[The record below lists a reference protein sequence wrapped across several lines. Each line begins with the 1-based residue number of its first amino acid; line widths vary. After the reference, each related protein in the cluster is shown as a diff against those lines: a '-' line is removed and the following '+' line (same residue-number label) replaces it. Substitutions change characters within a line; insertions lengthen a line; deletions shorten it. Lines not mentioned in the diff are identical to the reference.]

1 MPLPDFN
8 HVLGLRTVLI
18 CTLKIDTKLPVM
30 ETTLIQGKQAAETAS
45 KKAASVAIMD
55 GNEAAVY
62 IAYKTSEVCAIY
74 PITPSSAMGE
84 FADEWSSD
92 LKENIFGEV
101 PKIIEMQSEAGAAG
115 AIHGALQGGA
125 LASTFTCSQG
135 LLLMIPNMY
144 KIAGELT
151 PTVFHIAARAL
162 ATHALS
168 IFGDHSDVMAVRST
182 GFAMLFGNSVQ
193 QAHDM
198 AMIATAATLRS
209 SIPFLN
215 IFDGFRTSHELNEAD
230 ILSDEIIKQMIDVN
244 DVARHRH
251 RSLNPE
257 NPNIRG
263 TAQNPDV
270 YFQSREACN
279 EYHWKVPEIVEST
292 MQKFEQ
298 LTGRAYKLF
307 EYYGHPQA
315 ENVIIIMG
323 SGSGAVQETVDYL
336 NKKGEKTGYLHV
348 HLYRPFSVKHFINA
362 LPKSVKHIAV
372 LDRCKETGA
381 IGEPLY
387 MDVIN
392 ALHAGW
398 EGAIPSVIG
407 GRYGLASKEF
417 NPGMVKAVFDE
428 LKKDKPKNSFS
439 IGIEDD
445 VTHKSLAYD
454 KHFSLEDQ
462 HLFRGLFFGL
472 GADGTVSA
480 NKNTIKIIGDV
491 TNNHVQGYFVY
502 DSKKSGSLTVSHL
515 RFSEKPIMS
524 TYLINEAN
532 FVACHHFQYL
542 QKYDILKDAQHGATF
557 LLNAPFATEDVWHNL
572 PRNIQEEIKEKE
584 LKLYVINASKVAKET
599 GMGSRINSI
608 LQTCFFAISNVIPKE
623 EAISYIKKAIKKSYG
638 RKGDAVVQKN
648 YDAVDKT
655 LENLSLVDY
664 TSLTIGNKESEPA
677 ISGNAPDFVQ
687 QVLAKI
693 IAGDGDNLPVSAFP
707 ADGAYP
713 SATTRYEKRNI
724 AEQVPVWDPSL
735 CSQCGKC
742 FFVCPHAAIRPK
754 VYDNE
759 LLKDAPDFFKHVAPI
774 GKEFFKET
782 ESYTLQVA
790 VEDCTGCN
798 LCVEV
803 CPIESKTEPGHK
815 AINMHDV
822 LPLKETEKQNWDF
835 FIGLPDIDRTRINR
849 STVKGSQLLEP
860 LFEFSGACSG
870 CGETPY
876 LKLLTQLFGDRMIV
890 ANATGCSSIFGGNLP
905 TTPWSKNA
913 QGLGPAWANSL
924 FEDNAEFG
932 LGIKL
937 ATDMKRN
944 YGLSLLKTLRDDVG
958 AELTDAIVGNVEAN
972 ETEVIQ
978 QRKNVNELKNRLQN
992 INKPEARLLNQVA
1005 EFLEHKSMW
1014 IVGGDGWAYDI
1025 GFSGLDHVLST
1036 GENVNILVL
1045 DTEVYSNT
1053 GGQKSKSSPIG
1064 ASAKFSIKGKT
1075 TGKKD
1080 LAMQAIAHGTAFV
1093 AEIAM
1098 GANDVHAL
1106 KTILEAEAYPGPSII
1121 IAYSHCI
1128 AHGYDMCH
1136 GLDQQELA
1144 VKTGYWPLFRFNPMK
1159 EQGQRFVLDSKEPSV
1174 ALDEFMYHENRFAT
1188 IKNNDPARATEF
1200 LAQANDGI
1208 KQRWDRIQALKAL

>member
-1 MPLPDFN
+1 
-8 HVLGLRTVLI
+8 
-18 CTLKIDTKLPVM
+18 M
-30 ETTLIQGKQAAETAS
+30 ESTIEQVKPQEVAE
-45 KKAASVAIMD
+45 KKKASVAVMD
-55 GNEAAVY
+55 GNEAAVT

-92 LKENIFGEV
+92 NKTNIFGEV
-101 PKIIEMQSEAGAAG
+101 PKVIEMQSEAGAAG

-182 GFAMLFGNSVQ
+182 GFAMLFGNSPQ

-198 AMIATAATLRS
+198 AMIATASTLNS

-215 IFDGFRTSHELNEAD
+215 IFDGFRTSHELNEVQL
-230 ILSDEIIKQMIDVN
+230 IPDEVISKMIDPQA
-244 DVARHRH
+244 VARHRN
-251 RSLNPE
+251 RALNPE
-257 NPNIRG
+257 HPFIRG

-279 EYHWKVPEIVEST
+279 EYHWRVPEVVEKT
-292 MQKFEQ
+292 MQQFEQ

-307 EYYGHPQA
+307 EYYGHPEA
-315 ENVIIIMG
+315 ENIIVIMG
-323 SGSGAVQETVDYL
+323 SGSGAVEETVDYL
-336 NKKGEKTGYLHV
+336 NSKGQKTGYVCV
-348 HLYRPFSVKHFINA
+348 HLFRPFSVKHFINA
-362 LPKSVKHIAV
+362 LPATVKNIAV

-381 IGEPLY
+381 IGEPLF

-392 ALHAGW
+392 ALHAEWNGTL
-398 EGAIPSVIG
+398 PRVIG

-417 NPGMVKAVFDE
+417 NPGMVKAVFE
-428 LKKDKPKNSFS
+428 EMQKAQPQKGFT
-439 IGIEDD
+439 IGIDD
-445 VTHKSLAYD
+445 DLTNTSLKYD
-454 KHFSLEDQ
+454 KTFSLEDQ

-491 TNNHVQGYFVY
+491 TEDHVQGYFVY

-515 RFSEKPIMS
+515 RFSHKPIQS
-524 TYLINEAN
+524 TYLINSAN
-532 FVACHHFQYL
+532 FVACHHFNYL
-542 QKYDILKDAQHGATF
+542 EKYDILKDVQHGATF
-557 LLNAPFATEDVWHNL
+557 LLNAPYANEEVWHKL
-572 PRNIQEEIKEKE
+572 PKRIQEEIIEKQ
-584 LKLYVINASKVAKET
+584 LKLYAINASKVAKET
-599 GMGSRINSI
+599 GMGSRINAI
-608 LQTCFFAISNVIPKE
+608 LQTCFFAISNVMPKE
-623 EAISYIKKAIKKSYG
+623 EAIGYIKKAIRKSYG
-638 RKGDAVVQKN
+638 RKGEAVVQKN
-648 YDAVDKT
+648 FDAVDKT

-664 TSLTIGNKESEPA
+664 TQYTVGNKETVPA

-687 QVLAKI
+687 NVLAKI
-693 IAGDGDNLPVSAFP
+693 IAGEGDDLPVSAFP
-707 ADGAYP
+707 ADGTYP

-754 VYDNE
+754 VYSNE
-759 LLKDAPDFFKHVAPI
+759 HLENAPDFFKHTAPI
-774 GKEFFKET
+774 GKEFFKDT

-815 AINMHDV
+815 AINMQEV
-822 LPLKETEKQNWDF
+822 LPLKETEKKNWDF
-835 FIGLPDIDRTRINR
+835 FIGLPDIDRTRVNR
-849 STVKGSQLLEP
+849 NTVKGSQLLEP

-876 LKLLTQLFGDRMIV
+876 LKLLTQLFGDRMMV

-905 TTPWSKNA
+905 TTPWSKNKD
-913 QGLGPAWANSL
+913 GHGPAWANSL

-937 ATDMKRN
+937 ATDMKRS
-944 YGLSLLKTLRDDVG
+944 YAISLLQGLREDVG
-958 AELTDAIVGNVEAN
+958 GELVEAILN
-972 ETEVIQ
+972 NAEADEASVIQ
-978 QRKNVNELKNRLQN
+978 QRKNVEAVKNILRTN
-992 INKPEARLLNQVA
+992 IKPEAGLLMQVV

-1014 IVGGDGWAYDI
+1014 IIGGDGWAYDI

-1036 GENVNILVL
+1036 GENVNIMVL

-1080 LAMQAIAHGTAFV
+1080 LAMQAIAHGSAFV
-1093 AEIAM
+1093 AQISM
-1098 GANDVHAL
+1098 GANDMHAL

-1136 GLDQQELA
+1136 GIDQQELA
-1144 VKTGYWPLFRFNPMK
+1144 VKTGYWPLFRYNPMK
-1159 EQGQRFVLDSKEPSV
+1159 EQGKRFVLDSKDPSV
-1174 ALDEFMYHENRFAT
+1174 NLDEFLYHENRFAT
-1188 IKNNDPARATEF
+1188 IKNSDPDKAAFFLHEANEGIHHRWEKIRA
-1200 LAQANDGI
+1200 L
-1208 KQRWDRIQALKAL
+1208 QAL

>member
-1 MPLPDFN
+1 MEN
-8 HVLGLRTVLI
+8 A
-18 CTLKIDTKLPVM
+18 TLSAKPVS
-30 ETTLIQGKQAAETAS
+30 TTAG
-45 KKAASVAIMD
+45 AASARSIMD
-55 GNEAAVY
+55 GNQAAVH

-84 FADEWSSD
+84 WADEWSSD
-92 LKENIFGEV
+92 NKENIFGEV
-101 PKIIEMQSEAGAAG
+101 PRVIEMQSEAGAAG

-182 GFAMLFGNSVQ
+182 GFAMLFGNNVQ

-215 IFDGFRTSHELNEAD
+215 IFDGFRTSHELNEVEV
-230 ILSDEIIKQMIDVN
+230 LPDETIRAMINMD
-244 DVARHRH
+244 DVARHRQ
-251 RSLNPE
+251 RALNPA
-257 NPNIRG
+257 NPFIRG

-270 YFQSREACN
+270 YFQGREAAN
-279 EYHWKVPEIVEST
+279 QFHWKVPEVVEDT
-292 MQKFEQ
+292 MKQFAA

-307 EYYGHPQA
+307 EYYGHPEA
-315 ENVIIIMG
+315 EKIIIIMG
-323 SGSGAVQETVDYL
+323 SGAGPVQETVDFL
-336 NKKGEKTGYLHV
+336 NSKGEKTGCLQV
-348 HLYRPFSVKHFINA
+348 HLYRPFSVKHFLQAIPGA
-362 LPKSVKHIAV
+362 VQKIAV
-372 LDRCKETGA
+372 LDRSKDTGA

-387 MDVIN
+387 MDVVSS
-392 ALHAGW
+392 LHAGW
-398 EGAIPSVIG
+398 QGKIPTVIG

-417 NPGMVKAVFDE
+417 NPGMVVAIFDE
-428 LKKDKPKNSFS
+428 LSKETPRNGFTV
-439 IGIEDD
+439 GIHDD
-445 VTHKSLAYD
+445 VTNTSLDYD
-454 KHFSLEDQ
+454 RHFSLEEQ
-462 HLFRGLFFGL
+462 HYFRGLFFGL

-480 NKNTIKIIGDV
+480 NKNTIKIVGETIGDQ
-491 TNNHVQGYFVY
+491 VQGYFVY

-515 RFSEKPIMS
+515 RFSKQPIRS
-524 TYLINEAN
+524 TYLINSAN

-542 QKYDILKDAQHGATF
+542 EKYDILRDVQPGATF
-557 LLNAPFATEDVWHNL
+557 LLNAPYEPEDVWHHL
-572 PRNIQEEIKEKE
+572 PRRIQDEILDKR
-584 LKLYVINASKVAKET
+584 LKLYVINASRVARET

-608 LQTCFFAISNVIPKE
+608 LQTCFFAISNIMPRE
-623 EAISYIKKAIKKSYG
+623 EAITLIKNAIKKTYG

-648 YDAVDKT
+648 FDAVDKT
-655 LENLSLVDY
+655 LDNLRLLDTFALHVGH
-664 TSLTIGNKESEPA
+664 IASEPA
-677 ISGNAPDFVQ
+677 ISGDAPAFVQ
-687 QVLAKI
+687 EVLGKI
-693 IAGDGDNLPVSAFP
+693 IAGEGDELPVSAFP
-707 ADGAYP
+707 ADGTYP
-713 SATTRYEKRNI
+713 SATTRFEKRNL
-724 AEQVPVWDPSL
+724 AEQVPVWDADL

-754 VYDNE
+754 VYSNE
-759 LLKDAPDFFKHVAPI
+759 LLETAPNFFKHTAPI
-774 GKEFFKET
+774 GKEFIKEK

-798 LCVEV
+798 LCVEI
-803 CPIESKTEPGHK
+803 CPIESKTQPGHK
-815 AINMHDV
+815 AINMQDV

-835 FIGLPDIDRTRINR
+835 FISLPDIDRTRVNR
-849 STVKGSQLLEP
+849 NTVKGSQLLEP

-905 TTPWSKNA
+905 TTPWSKNKE
-913 QGLGPAWANSL
+913 GLGPAWANSL

-937 ATDMKRN
+937 ATSMKRN
-944 YGLSLLKTLRDDVG
+944 YAISLLQKLREDIG
-958 AELTDAIVGNVEAN
+958 AELADAILSNAEAA
-972 ETEVIQ
+972 EADVIK
-978 QRKNVNELKNRLQN
+978 QRQYVNELKTRLN
-992 INKPEARLLNQVA
+992 TINHPEAALLRQVA
-1005 EFLEHKSMW
+1005 EFLEQKSIW

-1036 GENVNILVL
+1036 GENINILVL

-1053 GGQKSKSSPIG
+1053 GGQKSKSTPLG

-1075 TGKKD
+1075 NSKKD
-1080 LAMQAIAHGTAFV
+1080 LAMQAIAHGSAYV

-1106 KTILEAEAYPGPSII
+1106 KTILEAEAYPGPSIV

-1136 GLDQQELA
+1136 GLDQQDLA
-1144 VKTGYWPLFRFNPMK
+1144 VNSGYWPLFRFNPLK
-1159 EQGQRFVLDSKEPSV
+1159 EQGKRFVLDSKEPSV
-1174 ALDEFMYHENRFAT
+1174 ALEEFMYHENRFAT
-1188 IKNNDPARATEF
+1188 IKSSAPEKADEF
-1200 LAQANDGI
+1200 LAMANEGVRH
-1208 KQRWDRIQALKAL
+1208 RWERIQALKAL

>member
-1 MPLPDFN
+1 MESSIT
-8 HVLGLRTVLI
+8 H
-18 CTLKIDTKLPVM
+18 TKPSQSIL
-30 ETTLIQGKQAAETAS
+30 
-45 KKAASVAIMD
+45 KKAASIAIMD
-55 GNEAAVY
+55 GNEAAVH

-74 PITPSSAMGE
+74 PITPSSTMGE
-84 FADEWSSD
+84 WADEWSSEN
-92 LKENIFGEV
+92 KENIFGQV

-115 AIHGALQGGA
+115 TIHGALQGGA

-168 IFGDHSDVMAVRST
+168 IFGDHSDVMAVRGT
-182 GFAMLFGNSVQ
+182 GFAMLFGNNAQ
-193 QAHDM
+193 EAHDM
-198 AMIATAATLRS
+198 AMIATSATLHS

-215 IFDGFRTSHELNEAD
+215 IFDGFRTSHELNEVNVLPD
-230 ILSDEIIKQMIDVN
+230 SIIKQMIDVN
-244 DVARHRH
+244 DVAKHRY
-251 RSLNPE
+251 RALNPE
-257 NPNIRG
+257 NPSIRG

-279 EYHWKVPEIVEST
+279 EYHWKVPAIVEAT
-292 MQKFEQ
+292 MQQFEQ

-307 EYYGHPQA
+307 EYYGHEAA
-315 ENVIIIMG
+315 ENIIIIMG
-323 SGSGAVQETVDYL
+323 SGTGAVHETVDYL
-336 NKKGEKTGYLHV
+336 NSKGEKTGYLNI

-362 LPKSVKHIAV
+362 LPSTVKNIAV

-392 ALHAGW
+392 ALHVGW
-398 EGAIPSVIG
+398 EHSMPKVIG

-417 NPGMVKAVFDE
+417 NPAMVMAIFEE
-428 LKKDKPKNSFS
+428 LKKDKPKNSFT

-445 VTHKSLAYD
+445 ITHTSLSYNKD
-454 KHFSLEDQ
+454 FSLEDQ

-480 NKNTIKIIGDV
+480 NKNTIKIIGDT

-515 RFSEKPIMS
+515 RFSEKKIES
-524 TYLINEAN
+524 TYLITSAN
-532 FVACHHFQYL
+532 FIACHHFSYL
-542 QKYDILKDAQHGATF
+542 QTYDILKDAQHGATL

-572 PRNIQEEIKEKE
+572 PQKIQEEIKEKAI
-584 LKLYVINASKVAKET
+584 KLYVINASKVAKET

-608 LQTCFFAISNVIPKE
+608 LQTCFFAISNVMPKE
-623 EAISYIKKAIKKSYG
+623 EAISYIKSAIKKTYG
-638 RKGDAVVQKN
+638 RKGEAVVQKN
-648 YDAVDKT
+648 FDSVDKT
-655 LENLSLVDY
+655 LENLSLLDY
-664 TSLTIGNKESEPA
+664 SNFTIGNRAIIPA
-677 ISGNAPDFVQ
+677 ISGNAPSFVQ

-693 IAGDGDNLPVSAFP
+693 ISGEGDELPVSAFP
-707 ADGAYP
+707 ADGTYP
-713 SATTRYEKRNI
+713 SATTKYEKRNI
-724 AEQVPVWDPSL
+724 AEQVPVWDASL

-754 VYDNE
+754 VYNND
-759 LLKDAPDFFKHVAPI
+759 LLVDAPNFFKHVAPI
-774 GKEFFKET
+774 GKEFYKDT

-803 CPIESKTEPGHK
+803 CPIESKTQPGHK
-815 AINMHDV
+815 AINMQEV

-835 FIGLPDIDRTRINR
+835 FISLPDIDRTRINR

-913 QGLGPAWANSL
+913 AGQGPAWANSL

-937 ATDMKRN
+937 ATDMKRS
-944 YGLSLLKTLRDDVG
+944 YGLNILQSLRADIG
-958 AELTDAIVGNVEAN
+958 EALTDAIVNNLESDEAS
-972 ETEVIQ
+972 IIL
-978 QRKNVNELKNRLQN
+978 QRKNVQALKSILKG
-992 INKPEARLLNQVA
+992 IDKPEAGLLLQIA
-1005 EFLEHKSMW
+1005 DFLEHKSMW

-1053 GGQKSKSSPIG
+1053 GGQKSKSSPVG

-1080 LAMQAIAHGTAFV
+1080 LAMQAIAHGNAFV

-1144 VKTGYWPLFRFNPMK
+1144 VKTGYWPLFHYNPMK
-1159 EQGQRFVLDSKEPSV
+1159 EQGSRFVIDCKDPSKPLE
-1174 ALDEFMYHENRFAT
+1174 DFMYNENRFAT
-1188 IKNNDPARATEF
+1188 IKNNDPLRATEF
-1200 LAQANDGI
+1200 LSLANEGL
-1208 KQRWDRIQALKAL
+1208 KQRWERLIALKDL

>member
-1 MPLPDFN
+1 MESSIT
-8 HVLGLRTVLI
+8 H
-18 CTLKIDTKLPVM
+18 TKPSQSIL
-30 ETTLIQGKQAAETAS
+30 
-45 KKAASVAIMD
+45 KKAASMAIMD
-55 GNEAAVY
+55 GNEAAVHV
-62 IAYKTSEVCAIY
+62 AYKTSEVCAIY
-74 PITPSSAMGE
+74 PITPSSTMGE
-84 FADEWSSD
+84 WADEWSSEN
-92 LKENIFGEV
+92 KENIFGQV

-168 IFGDHSDVMAVRST
+168 IFGDHSDVMAVRGT
-182 GFAMLFGNSVQ
+182 GFAMLFGNNAQ
-193 QAHDM
+193 EAHDM
-198 AMIATAATLRS
+198 AMIATSATLHS

-215 IFDGFRTSHELNEAD
+215 IFDGFKTSHELNEVNVLPD
-230 ILSDEIIKQMIDVN
+230 SIIKQMIDVN
-244 DVARHRH
+244 DVAKHRY
-251 RSLNPE
+251 RALNPE
-257 NPNIRG
+257 NPSIRG

-279 EYHWKVPEIVEST
+279 EYHWKVPAIVEAT
-292 MQKFEQ
+292 MQQLEQ

-307 EYYGHPQA
+307 EYYGHEAA
-315 ENVIIIMG
+315 ENIIIIMG
-323 SGSGAVQETVDYL
+323 SGTGAVHETVDYL
-336 NKKGEKTGYLHV
+336 NSKGEKTGYLNI

-362 LPKSVKHIAV
+362 LPSTVKNIAV

-398 EGAIPSVIG
+398 EHGMPKVIG

-417 NPGMVKAVFDE
+417 NPAMVMAIFEE
-428 LKKDKPKNSFS
+428 LKKDKQKNSFT

-445 VTHKSLAYD
+445 ITHTSLSYNKD
-454 KHFSLEDQ
+454 FSLEDQ

-480 NKNTIKIIGDV
+480 NKNTIKIIGDT

-515 RFSEKPIMS
+515 RFSEKKIES
-524 TYLINEAN
+524 TYLITSAN
-532 FVACHHFQYL
+532 FIACHHFSYL
-542 QKYDILKDAQHGATF
+542 QTYDILKDAQHGATL
-557 LLNAPFATEDVWHNL
+557 LLNAPFATEDVWYNL
-572 PRNIQEEIKEKE
+572 PQKIQEEIKEKAI
-584 LKLYVINASKVAKET
+584 KLYVINASKVAKET

-608 LQTCFFAISNVIPKE
+608 LQTCFFAISNVMPKE
-623 EAISYIKKAIKKSYG
+623 VAISYIKSAIKKTYG
-638 RKGDAVVQKN
+638 RKGEAVVQKN
-648 YDAVDKT
+648 FDAVDKT
-655 LENLSLVDY
+655 LENLSLLDY
-664 TSLTIGNKESEPA
+664 SNFTIGNRAIIPA
-677 ISGNAPDFVQ
+677 ISGNAPSFVQ

-693 IAGDGDNLPVSAFP
+693 ISGEGDELPVSAFP
-707 ADGAYP
+707 ADGTYP
-713 SATTRYEKRNI
+713 SATTKYEKRNI
-724 AEQVPVWDPSL
+724 AEQVPVWDASL

-754 VYDNE
+754 VYNND
-759 LLKDAPDFFKHVAPI
+759 LLVDAPNFFKHVAPI
-774 GKEFFKET
+774 GKEFFKDT

-798 LCVEV
+798 LCVAV
-803 CPIESKTEPGHK
+803 CPIESKTQPVHK
-815 AINMHDV
+815 AINMQEV
-822 LPLKETEKQNWDF
+822 LPLKETEKENWDF
-835 FIGLPDIDRTRINR
+835 FISLPDIDRTRINR

-913 QGLGPAWANSL
+913 AGQGPAWANSL

-937 ATDMKRN
+937 ATDMKRS
-944 YGLSLLKTLRDDVG
+944 YGLNILQSLRADIG
-958 AELTDAIVGNVEAN
+958 QELTDAIVNNLESDEAS
-972 ETEVIQ
+972 VIL
-978 QRKNVNELKNRLQN
+978 QRKNVQALKSILKG
-992 INKPEARLLNQVA
+992 IDKPEAGLLLQIA
-1005 EFLEHKSMW
+1005 DFLEHKSMW

-1053 GGQKSKSSPIG
+1053 GGQKSKSSPVG

-1080 LAMQAIAHGTAFV
+1080 LAMQAIAHGNAFV

-1144 VKTGYWPLFRFNPMK
+1144 VKTGYWPLFRYNPMK
-1159 EQGQRFVLDSKEPSV
+1159 EQGSRFVIDSKDPSMP
-1174 ALDEFMYHENRFAT
+1174 LEDFLYNENRFAT
-1188 IKNNDPARATEF
+1188 IKNNDPSKASEF
-1200 LAQANDGI
+1200 LGMANKGL
-1208 KQRWDRIQALKAL
+1208 KHRWERLIALKDL

>member
-1 MPLPDFN
+1 
-8 HVLGLRTVLI
+8 
-18 CTLKIDTKLPVM
+18 M
-30 ETTLIQGKQAAETAS
+30 ETAIEKDTLSAPAQKSHSLE
-45 KKAASVAIMD
+45 VMD
-55 GNEAAVY
+55 GNQAAVH

-74 PITPSSAMGE
+74 PITPSSPMGE

-151 PTVFHIAARAL
+151 PTVFHIAARSL

-182 GFAMLFGNSVQ
+182 GFAMLFGNSPQ

-198 AMIATAATLRS
+198 AMIATASTLKS

-215 IFDGFRTSHELNEAD
+215 IFDGFRTSHELNEVE
-230 ILSDEIIKQMIDVN
+230 IIPDEIIKQMIDMEA
-244 DVARHRH
+244 VARHRH
-251 RSLNPE
+251 RALNPE
-257 NPNIRG
+257 NPFIRG

-270 YFQSREACN
+270 FFQSREACN
-279 EYHWKVPEIVEST
+279 QYHWNVPDIVEE
-292 MQKFEQ
+292 MMEKFES
-298 LTGRAYKLF
+298 LTGRSYKLF
-307 EYYGHPQA
+307 DYYGDPKA
-315 ENVIIIMG
+315 ERVIIIMG
-323 SGSGAVQETVDYL
+323 SGAGAVQETVDYL
-336 NKKGEKTGYLHV
+336 NNQGEKVGVLEV
-348 HLYRPFSVKHFINA
+348 HLYRPFSLKHFIA
-362 LPKSVKHIAV
+362 TLPATVGHIAV
-372 LDRCKETGA
+372 LDRCKEPNA

-387 MDVIN
+387 MDVVN
-392 ALHAGW
+392 AL
-398 EGAIPSVIG
+398 SVNEEKRNIKIIG
-407 GRYGLASKEF
+407 GRYGLSSKEF
-417 NPGMVKAVFDE
+417 TPGMVKAIFDE
-428 LKKDKPKNSFS
+428 LKKERPKNSFT

-445 VTHKSLAYD
+445 VTHTSLSYD
-454 KHFSLEDQ
+454 KRFSLEDQ

-480 NKNTIKIIGDV
+480 NKNTIKIIGEETED
-491 TNNHVQGYFVY
+491 HVQGYFVY

-515 RFSEKPIMS
+515 RFSHKPVRS
-524 TYLINEAN
+524 TYLINSAN
-532 FVACHHFQYL
+532 FVACHHFHYL
-542 QKYDILKDAQHGATF
+542 EKYDILKDVEDGATF
-557 LLNAPFATEDVWHNL
+557 LLNAPFPTGEVWNHL
-572 PRNIQEEIKEKE
+572 PKKIQEEIVHKQ

-608 LQTCFFAISNVIPKE
+608 LQTCFFAISNVMPKE
-623 EAISYIKKAIKKSYG
+623 EAIAYIKKAIRKSYG
-638 RKGDAVVQKN
+638 RKGEAVVQKN
-648 YDAVDKT
+648 FDAVDKT
-655 LENLSLVDY
+655 LDNLSLIDY
-664 TSLTIGNKESEPA
+664 TTYSIGTKEIEPPV
-677 ISGNAPDFVQ
+677 SKDAPDFVQ
-687 QVLAKI
+687 KVLAKI
-693 IAGDGDNLPVSAFP
+693 IAGEGDELPVSAFP
-707 ADGAYP
+707 ADGTYP
-713 SATTRYEKRNI
+713 SATTKYEKRNI
-724 AEQVPVWDPSL
+724 AEQVPVWDADL

-742 FFVCPHAAIRPK
+742 YFVCPHAAIRPK
-754 VYDNE
+754 VYSNE
-759 LLKDAPDFFKHVAPI
+759 LLKDAPAFFKHTAPV
-774 GKEFFKET
+774 GKEFFKDQ
-782 ESYTLQVA
+782 ESYTLQVS

-803 CPIESKTEPGHK
+803 CPIESKTQPGHK
-815 AINMHDV
+815 AINMQEV
-822 LPLKETEKQNWDF
+822 MPLKETEKENWEF
-835 FIGLPDIDRTRINR
+835 FIGLPDIDRTRVNR

-905 TTPWSKNA
+905 TTPWAKNDE
-913 QGLGPAWANSL
+913 GLGPAWANSL

-932 LGIKL
+932 LGLKL
-937 ATDMKRN
+937 ATDKKRE
-944 YGLSLLKTLRDDVG
+944 YAISLLKSLSDEVG
-958 AELTDAIVGNVEAN
+958 NELAEAILTNVEAT
-972 ETEVIQ
+972 EAEVIT
-978 QRKNVNELKNRLQN
+978 QRKNVNQLKAILKT
-992 INKPEARLLNQVA
+992 IDKPNAKLLAQVA
-1005 EFLEHKSMW
+1005 GFLEHKSVW

-1036 GENVNILVL
+1036 GENINILVL

-1053 GGQKSKSSPIG
+1053 GGQKSKSSPLG
-1064 ASAKFSIKGKT
+1064 ASAKFSVKGKT

-1080 LAMQAIAHGTAFV
+1080 LAMQAIAHGNAYV

-1136 GLDQQELA
+1136 GIDQQNLA
-1144 VKTGYWPLFRFNPMK
+1144 VKSGYWPLFRFNPLN
-1159 EQGQRFVLDSKEPSV
+1159 EQGKRFTLDSKDPSV
-1174 ALDEFMYHENRFAT
+1174 PLDEFMYHENRFAT
-1188 IKNNDPARATEF
+1188 IKNNYPDKAHEF
-1200 LAQANDGI
+1200 LDQANEGI
-1208 KQRWDRIQALKAL
+1208 KHRWEKINALKSL

>member
-1 MPLPDFN
+1 
-8 HVLGLRTVLI
+8 
-18 CTLKIDTKLPVM
+18 M
-30 ETTLIQGKQAAETAS
+30 ESTIEQSKPTGVAA
-45 KKAASVAIMD
+45 KKTSSVAIID
-55 GNEAAVY
+55 GNEAAVH

-92 LKENIFGEV
+92 NKENIFGEV

-182 GFAMLFGNSVQ
+182 GFAMLFGNSPQ
-193 QAHDM
+193 EAHDM
-198 AMIATAATLRS
+198 AMIATAATLNS

-215 IFDGFRTSHELNEAD
+215 IFDGFRTSHELNEVNIIPD
-230 ILSDEIIKQMIDVN
+230 DIIKQMISTEA
-244 DVARHRH
+244 VARHRN
-251 RSLNPE
+251 RALNPE
-257 NPNIRG
+257 NPFIRG

-279 EYHWKVPEIVEST
+279 EYHWKVPGIVEAA
-292 MQKFEQ
+292 MQQFEQ

-307 EYYGHPQA
+307 EYYGHPEA
-315 ENVIIIMG
+315 ENIIIIMG
-323 SGSGAVQETVDYL
+323 SGSGAVEETVDYL
-336 NKKGEKTGYLHV
+336 NSKDEKTGYLKV

-362 LPKSVKHIAV
+362 LPQTVKHIAV
-372 LDRCKETGA
+372 LDRCKDTGA

-387 MDVIN
+387 ADVIS
-392 ALHAGW
+392 AIHAGW
-398 EGAIPSVIG
+398 EYATPRIIG

-417 NPGMVKAVFDE
+417 TPAMVMAIFEELNKA
-428 LKKDKPKNSFS
+428 KPKNGFTV
-439 IGIEDD
+439 GIEDD
-445 VTHKSLAYD
+445 VTHTSLPYD
-454 KHFSLEDQ
+454 KTFSLEDQ

-491 TNNHVQGYFVY
+491 TDEHVQGYFVY

-515 RFSEKPIMS
+515 RFSHKPIQS
-524 TYLINEAN
+524 TYLINSAN
-532 FVACHHFQYL
+532 FVACHHFNYL
-542 QKYDILKDAQHGATF
+542 EKYDILKDAQHGATF
-557 LLNAPFATEDVWHNL
+557 LLNAPFANEDVWSNL
-572 PRNIQEEIKEKE
+572 PKTIQEEIIEKQ

-608 LQTCFFAISNVIPKE
+608 LQTCFFAISNVIPRE
-623 EAISYIKKAIKKSYG
+623 EAISYIKKAIRKSYG
-638 RKGDAVVQKN
+638 RKGEAVVQKN
-648 YDAVDKT
+648 FDAVDKT
-655 LENLSLVDY
+655 LENLSLIDY
-664 TSLTIGNKESEPA
+664 TLFAVGNKETVPA

-687 QVLAKI
+687 QVLARI
-693 IAGDGDNLPVSAFP
+693 IAGEGDELPVSAFP
-707 ADGAYP
+707 ADGTYP

-754 VYDNE
+754 VYNND
-759 LLKDAPDFFKHVAPI
+759 LLVDAPDFFKHTAPI

-815 AINMHDV
+815 AINMQEV

-937 ATDMKRN
+937 ATDMKRK
-944 YGLSLLKTLRDDVG
+944 YALSLLKSLREEVG
-958 AELTDAIVGNVEAN
+958 GELTDAILNTVESDEAAI
-972 ETEVIQ
+972 IQ
-978 QRKNVNELKNRLQN
+978 QRKNVNALKEQLRN
-992 INKPEARLLNQVA
+992 INKPEAGLLYQVA
-1005 EFLEHKSMW
+1005 EFLEQKSMW

-1159 EQGQRFVLDSKEPSV
+1159 EQGKRFVLDSKDPSV

-1188 IKNNDPARATEF
+1188 IKNNDPERATEF
-1200 LAQANDGI
+1200 LAQANEGI
-1208 KQRWDRIQALKAL
+1208 KQRWERIQALKAL